1 MSSGP
6 LSAAENLQKQLEHE
20 SSLLRH
26 GVLTHFLDSLEIY
39 PQIYPPMFKSD
50 THPDPRQGEAC
61 RPQKIVKVV
70 IMLFFYGMW
79 SYIANFVNRSQD
91 APIAN
96 VINAPQDLRW

>member
-6 LSAAENLQKQLEHE
+6 LSAAENLQKQLEHA

-39 PQIYPPMFKSD
+39 PKIYPPPLKSD
-50 THPDPRQGEAC
+50 THPDPRQGV
-61 RPQKIVKVV
+61 IVKVV
-70 IMLFFYGMW
+70 IILFFYGMW
-79 SYIANFVNRSQD
+79 SYIANFVNLSQD